1 MGGRA
6 QQRVPKD
13 PESEVEENQAMLSKE
28 LYERERHADFVREAE
43 HERLVQ
49 MASQAIARKPFYKPV
64 LSVIGVKL
72 VELGTRLQ
80 DNVETVAPGAARPQ
94 ITV

>member
-1 MGGRA
+1 
-6 QQRVPKD
+6 
-13 PESEVEENQAMLSKE
+13 MLSNE

-43 HERLVQ
+43 QERLVQ
-49 MASQAIARKPFYKPV
+49 TAYAKAARKPFYKPV
-64 LSVIGVKL
+64 LSAVGVKL